1 MPMKK
6 TDFIFKLD
14 SLSAEVNTA
23 LDKLF
28 GEECKTE
35 LFNSMRYSLSAGGK
49 RIRPVLLLSFAN
61 AAGLKTEDAM
71 DFACAIELI
80 HTYSLIHDDLP
91 CMDDDDL
98 RRGRPSNH
106 IVYGYAG
113 ALLAGDSLLNAA
125 FELML
130 GCKTVAAENV
140 VAAAGYIGSCSGRN
154 GMILGQSLDLA
165 DAAVSVEE
173 RIHLSALKTGAIIRG
188 ACVGGLLLA
197 GIRDEKLLSAAE
209 KYAENLGLA
218 FQMRDD
224 ILDVTATEEEL
235 GKPIGSDAE
244 EEKTTF
250 VALLGIEETEKRISD
265 LTNEAIEAVS
275 DIDKDGF
282 LTELVLSLANRKK

>member
-1 MPMKK
+1 MKK

-14 SLSAEVNTA
+14 SLSSEVNIA

-49 RIRPVLLLSFAN
+49 RIRPVLLLSFAE
-61 AAGLKTEDAM
+61 AAGLKRDDAM

-113 ALLAGDSLLNAA
+113 ALLAGDALLNAA

-130 GCKTVAAENV
+130 NCKRVSAENAM
-140 VAAAGYIGSCSGRN
+140 AAAGYIGTTSGRT

-165 DAAVSVEE
+165 NAAVSVEE

-235 GKPIGSDAE
+235 GKPIGSDSE
-244 EEKTTF
+244 EDKTTF
-250 VALLGIEETEKRISD
+250 VALLGIEETEKQINM
-265 LTNEAIEAVS
+265 LTEEAIAAVS

>member
-1 MPMKK
+1 MPMMKN
-6 TDFIFKLD
+6 DFNARLNGI
-14 SLSAEVNTA
+14 SAEVNTEIE
-23 LDKLF
+23 KLF
-28 GEECKTE
+28 CEECKTD
-35 LFNSMRYSLSAGGK
+35 LFESMRYSLSAGGK
-49 RIRPVLLLSFAN
+49 RIRPVLLLSFAE
-61 AAGLKTEDAM
+61 AAGLKRDDAM
-71 DFACAIELI
+71 DFALAIELI

-106 IVYGYAG
+106 IVFGYAG
-113 ALLAGDSLLNAA
+113 ALLAGDALLNAA

-130 GCKTVAAENV
+130 NCKTVSAVNAM
-140 VAAAGYIGSCSGRN
+140 AAAAYIGKTSGRT

-165 DAAVSVEE
+165 DAASSAED
-173 RIHLSALKTGAIIRG
+173 RIRLSALKTGAIIRG

-197 GIRDEKLLSAAE
+197 GIRDEKLLNAAE

-235 GKPIGSDAE
+235 GKPIGSDRE
-244 EEKTTF
+244 EDKTTF
-250 VALLGIEETEKRISD
+250 VSLLGIEETEKQIKT
-265 LTNEAIEAVS
+265 LTEEAICAVS

-282 LTELVLSLANRKK
+282 LAELVLSLASRKK

>member
-1 MPMKK
+1 MPMTKN
-6 TDFIFKLD
+6 DFNIKLD
-14 SLSAEVNTA
+14 ALSQKVNSA

-28 GEECKTE
+28 NENCQTE
-35 LFNSMRYSLSAGGK
+35 LFNSMKYSLAAGGK
-49 RIRPVLLLSFAN
+49 RIRPVLLLSFARS
-61 AAGLKTEDAM
+61 AGLEPDAAM

-106 IVYGYAG
+106 MVYGYAG
-113 ALLAGDSLLNAA
+113 ALLAGDALLNAA

-130 GCKTVAAENV
+130 NCKTVPAENAY
-140 VAAAGYIGSCSGRN
+140 AAAGYIGATSGRT

-165 DAAVSVEE
+165 DAASSVEE
-173 RIHLSALKTGAIIRG
+173 RTHLSALKTGAIIRG

-197 GIRDEKLLSAAE
+197 GVKDEKLLSAAE
-209 KYAENLGLA
+209 KYGENLGLA

-235 GKPIGSDAE
+235 GKPIGSDE
-244 EEKTTF
+244 VEDKTTF
-250 VALLGIEETEKRISD
+250 VTLLGIEETEKRILA
-265 LTNEAIEAVS
+265 LTQEAVS
-275 DIDKDGF
+275 AVSCIDEDGF
-282 LTELVLSLANRKK
+282 LATLVETLASRKK

>member
-1 MPMKK
+1 MKK

-14 SLSAEVNTA
+14 SLSAEVNIA

-49 RIRPVLLLSFAN
+49 RIRPVLLLSFAE
-61 AAGLKTEDAM
+61 AAGLKRDDAM

-113 ALLAGDSLLNAA
+113 ALLAGDALLNAA

-130 GCKTVAAENV
+130 NCKRVSAENAM
-140 VAAAGYIGSCSGRN
+140 AAAGYIGTTSGRT

-165 DAAVSVEE
+165 NAAVSVEE

-235 GKPIGSDAE
+235 GKPIGSDSE
-244 EEKTTF
+244 EDKTTF
-250 VALLGIEETEKRISD
+250 VALLGIEKTEKQINM
-265 LTNEAIEAVS
+265 LTEEAIAAVS